1 MKKAIFSLIIFLVF
15 VSCSNKKI
23 PNVSDIK
30 VDIKQERFEQD
41 FFQIDTNNLSASI
54 ELLKKKYPQFT
65 QDFIYNILGLP
76 TDSILIEGQ
85 YAEAFKQFI
94 HDYTYI
100 KDSSDKIYKDFS
112 KPFDEIKGAL
122 KFVKYYFP
130 DYHLPKKVITFIGP
144 MDAFFQTSF
153 GTQGDVLTSEGL
165 AIGLQLHLGKS
176 FSFYNSDIGQNLY
189 PAYISANFDEAH
201 IPVNCMKNIVD
212 DMFPPSVK
220 SATLIEQMVE
230 RGRRLYLLT
239 SFLPRTKDAI
249 IMGYSDDQMKS
260 VNKNEGVIWDFFLSN
275 NLLNSADQNITK
287 NYVGE
292 SPKTQEFGEDAPGN
306 LGSFSGLQIVRK
318 YMEKFSQT
326 TLPELMRLEP
336 RDIYER
342 SKYKPKS

>member
-1 MKKAIFSLIIFLVF
+1 MKKAFFSLIIFSVF

-23 PNVSDIK
+23 PDVSDIK

-41 FFQIDTNNLSASI
+41 FFRIDTNNLSASI

-76 TDSILIEGQ
+76 PDSILVEGQ
-85 YAEAFKQFI
+85 YAVAFKQFV

-100 KDSSDKIYKDFS
+100 KDSSDKIYRDFS
-112 KPFDEIKGAL
+112 KPFDEIKEAL

-165 AIGLQLHLGKS
+165 AIGLQLHLGKN
-176 FSFYNSDIGQNLY
+176 FSFYNSNIGQNLY
-189 PAYISANFDEAH
+189 PAYISADFDEAH

-220 SATLIEQMVE
+220 SATLIEQMVI

-239 SFLPRTKDAI
+239 SFLPRTKDAV

-318 YMEKFSQT
+318 YMDKFPQT

-342 SKYKPKS
+342 SRYKPKG